1 MTTTK
6 GNRVAPGKRRSPLN
20 GEKSAHLD
28 QRKQME
34 RGKNTCGGEIKLVSE
49 KDEEGPRV
57 RTENRIKTD
66 LQRSVFCKIS
76 MVLQYYGRLKVGVT
90 LVVRHY
96 YAETRN
102 HQQYLNI
109 MYDLTIKVSLKV
121 IQNKNGSF
129 HL

>member
-20 GEKSAHLD
+20 GEKSADLD

-76 MVLQYYGRLKVGVT
+76 MVL
-90 LVVRHY
+90 
-96 YAETRN
+96 
-102 HQQYLNI
+102 
-109 MYDLTIKVSLKV
+109 
-121 IQNKNGSF
+121 
-129 HL
+129 